1 MNLSLRCPI
10 RIWPTTPEELKSE
23 RTTVAERGEDIV
35 AVKMAIYRE
44 TGKYDI
50 ACMKAVADYRE
61 KRCNLLLEKY
71 R

>member
-1 MNLSLRCPI
+1 M
-10 RIWPTTPEELKSE
+10 
-23 RTTVAERGEDIV
+23 AERGEDIV

-71 R
+71 RQNVLTNVQNTVLLKN

>member
-1 MNLSLRCPI
+1 M
-10 RIWPTTPEELKSE
+10 
-23 RTTVAERGEDIV
+23 AERGEDIV